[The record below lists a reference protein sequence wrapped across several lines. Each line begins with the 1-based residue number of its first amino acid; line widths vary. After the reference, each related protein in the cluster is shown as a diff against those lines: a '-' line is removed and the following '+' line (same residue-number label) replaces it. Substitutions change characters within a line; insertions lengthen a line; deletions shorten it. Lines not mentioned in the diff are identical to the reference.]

1 MFVPG
6 KHKSDLGDNLNNSS
20 ETPIFVDVVQEK
32 LLGFF
37 SGQY

>member
-20 ETPIFVDVVQEK
+20 ETPIVDVVQEK